1 MLCVDCRRRTDE
13 TERIHM
19 RLMNFVM
26 LQELMKQLTNFKR
39 YLLAKLLSSNSSFC
53 SHIVCLCILLG
64 GVFYLN
70 WDVLLS
76 KAWRRGVEV
85 QSPKTRDGITTNG
98 KS

>member
-1 MLCVDCRRRTDE
+1 MLCVDCRKRRTDE

-26 LQELMKQLTNFKR
+26 LQELMKQLTNFKM

-53 SHIVCLCILLG
+53 FHIVCLCILLG

-70 WDVLLS
+70 WDVLLGE
-76 KAWRRGVEV
+76 ARRRCG
-85 QSPKTRDGITTNG
+85 
-98 KS
+98 